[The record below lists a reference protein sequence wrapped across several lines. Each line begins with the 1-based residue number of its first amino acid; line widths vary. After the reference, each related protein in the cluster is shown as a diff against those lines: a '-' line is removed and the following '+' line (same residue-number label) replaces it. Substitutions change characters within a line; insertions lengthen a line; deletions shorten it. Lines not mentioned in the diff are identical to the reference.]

1 MAKSTTI
8 KKVVIWRAISVS
20 LTYLLTYLMTGDI
33 KEATGFTLLL
43 HLVLMIANYIYEILW
58 EKHVSEIN

>member
-1 MAKSTTI
+1 MTTI
-8 KKVVIWRAISVS
+8 KKVVIWRVISVS

-43 HLVLMIANYIYEILW
+43 HLVLMTTNYIYEIL
-58 EKHVSEIN
+58 

>member
-1 MAKSTTI
+1 MTTI
-8 KKVVIWRAISVS
+8 KKVVIWRVISVS

-43 HLVLMIANYIYEILW
+43 HLVLMTTNYIYEIIW
-58 EKHVSEIN
+58 EKYVSKIN